1 MAATADAGWPD
12 DALEVGRIVEAW
24 GLKGWFRVQPYAAEA
39 QALLASRCWH
49 LQAPDGSP
57 AALAAAVPRV
67 LAIRAAR
74 RHGDGLVAAA
84 SGVDDRDAAEALRN
98 ARVFV
103 GRADFPVPAEGEFYW
118 VDLIGLAVANRQGVA
133 LGTVAGL
140 LETGAQSVLK
150 VGPGNAGEA
159 EGEHLIPFVD
169 AYVDEVDF
177 AARRITVDWQADY

>member
-1 MAATADAGWPD
+1 VAATADAGWPE

-39 QALLASRCWH
+39 QALLASRRWH

-67 LAIRAAR
+67 LTIRASR
-74 RHGDGLVAAA
+74 RHGEGLVAAA
-84 SGVDDRDAAEALRN
+84 SGVDDRSAAEALRN

-103 GRADFPVPAEGEFYW
+103 GRTEFPAPAEGEFYW
-118 VDLIGLAVANRQGVA
+118 VDLIGLAVVNRQGVA

-150 VGPGNAGEA
+150 VVGGGAEEPGQ
-159 EGEHLIPFVD
+159 HLIPFVD

-177 AARRITVDWQADY
+177 AARRITVDWQPDY